1 MIIIKILV
9 IPGFLVNATGSKHRM
24 TIFPLHRTSGSQSW
38 DMLQKEKKKSVLGK
52 QFFSELKKTTW
63 LSLLTL
69 PSIPCETLAIFY
81 SFSQV
86 PVFVK

>member
-24 TIFPLHRTSGSQSW
+24 MIFPLHRTWGSQSW
-38 DMLQKEKKKSVLGK
+38 DMLQKGKKSVLGK
-52 QFFSELKKTTW
+52 QFLSELKQTTQ

-86 PVFVK
+86 LVFVK

>member
-38 DMLQKEKKKSVLGK
+38 DMLQKEKKKCLRQTV
-52 QFFSELKKTTW
+52 
-63 LSLLTL
+63 SLRV
-69 PSIPCETLAIFY
+69 EKDYMA
-81 SFSQV
+81 Q
-86 PVFVK
+86 PVNPTIDSL